1 VWVVTKIVAVE
12 FFEQQIKAW
21 LAVDRSDLLP
31 ILAQKQQEWISRS
44 QVTIAT
50 TDPDEFI
57 TDFLAGIVTG
67 TPIFLASPDWGATER
82 QKLQEITGAVDRQRH
97 QGQIMIPTGGTSGQL
112 KFAIHTPATLTAAV
126 RGFQQ
131 FYQVTAINSCGVLPL
146 HHVSGLMPLWRSLMT
161 GGQLWLPI
169 KQQMLEQSP
178 PPNSFI
184 SLVPTQ
190 LQRILA
196 THPQWLRQFKAVL
209 IGGAPVW
216 PRLLELARQAQ
227 IPLSLSYGMTETA
240 ALVAALQPQDFLA
253 GVNASGQAL
262 PHVQLQIQAS
272 GHIMVRSESVM
283 LGYYPQ
289 VSTAGEWLTD
299 DLGAIDRQGCLQ
311 IWGRASHKIIT
322 GGEKVFPAEVEAVIR
337 STGLV
342 TDVYVLGVPD
352 SEWGERVVAVY
363 VGVAEISQMQAAIQ
377 GQLSNFKQPKT
388 WWAVS
393 EIPRNSQAKI
403 DRSQILE
410 LLSGAL

>member
-1 VWVVTKIVAVE
+1 VSVVTKLVAME
-12 FFEQQIKAW
+12 SGEQRIKNW
-21 LAVDRSDLLP
+21 LAIDRSHLLP
-31 ILAQKQQEWISRS
+31 ILAQKQQDWYGRS
-44 QVTIAT
+44 QVTIAAA
-50 TDPDEFI
+50 DPDEFI
-57 TDFLAGIVTG
+57 TDFLAGIITG
-67 TPIFLASPDWGATER
+67 TPIFLASPDWGTTER
-82 QKLQEITGAVDRQRH
+82 HRLQEITGAVDRQRH
-97 QGQIMIPTGGTSGQL
+97 QGQIMIPTGGTAGQL
-112 KFAIHTPATLTAAV
+112 KFAIHTPTTLTAAV

-131 FYQVTAINSCGVLPL
+131 FYQVTAINSYCVLPL
-146 HHVSGLMPLWRSLMT
+146 HHVSGLMQMWRSLMT
-161 GGQLWLPI
+161 GGRLLLPPPSLLFDQL
-169 KQQMLEQSP
+169 P

-196 THPQWLRQFKAVL
+196 THAQWLRQFSAVL

-216 PRLLELARQAQ
+216 PDLLDRSRQAL

-240 ALVAALQPQDFLA
+240 AMVAALPPSDFLA
-253 GVNASGQAL
+253 GMNTSGQVL
-262 PHVQLQIQAS
+262 PHAQLQIQAG
-272 GHIMVRSESVM
+272 GHLMVRSESVM

-299 DLGAIDRQGCLQ
+299 DLGSIDEQGYLQ
-311 IWGRASHKIIT
+311 IWGRDSHKIIT

-342 TDVYVLGVPD
+342 IDVYVVGVPD

-363 VGVAEISQMQAAIQ
+363 VGAAEVSQLQAAIQ

-388 WWAVS
+388 WLAVP

-410 LLSGAL
+410 LLSEAV